1 MYYSLKTVP
10 VRLETLGQFTA
21 SNPWNGNPAETW
33 TLGLYALISE
43 SYAPSLKWKQ
53 MRKEQAETADAASR
67 RRAVQDRK
75 LKMGQTIGF
84 ESSDGRQHML
94 PRMLNDLWHSGDVP
108 DQAMP
113 ALLKQF
119 EPKLK
124 RSDFKMNLKR
134 LIFKG
139 EAIMLLIF
147 GLTALTVWLINRMP
161 ANSTRTQVEMDQVSW
176 LGRPMSE
183 HAIWAKGEGV
193 TLDDYVG
200 LRNGVV
206 QPPHE
211 LTTWGPLNLLGW
223 FKSQNETR
231 LALMDVS
238 QSQLR
243 LHAPVPKFVLRGVV
257 LPAAKL
263 GMPQQLLDTLAE
275 KIPNLNKDFLLIYN
289 AEWPD
294 PGGTLHLGEDARFLL
309 WIGPFLLLPFV
320 ALLIFS
326 RFWRRRD
333 EWLKEEFRTALMQRG
348 LGTNS
353 GASSLNFRGFAV

>member
-1 MYYSLKTVP
+1 MGIMYYSLKTVP

-21 SNPWNGNPAETW
+21 ANPWNGNPAENW
-33 TLGLYALISE
+33 TLGLYVLISE

-53 MRKEQAETADAASR
+53 MRNEQAQTVDPATR

-75 LKMGQTIGF
+75 LKMSQTIGF

-94 PRMLNDLWHSGDVP
+94 PRILNDLWQSGEVP
-108 DQAMP
+108 DQAVP
-113 ALLKQF
+113 ALLKQL

-124 RSDFKMNLKR
+124 KSDFKMNLKR
-134 LIFKG
+134 FIFKG

-161 ANSTRTQVEMDQVSW
+161 TNSTRTQVEMAQVSW

-183 HAIWAKGEGV
+183 HAIWAKGDGV

-200 LRNGVV
+200 LGKGAVH
-206 QPPHE
+206 PPQE

-223 FKSQNETR
+223 FKAQNETR
-231 LALMDVS
+231 LVLMDVS

-257 LPAAKL
+257 LPATKL
-263 GMPQQLLDTLAE
+263 GMPQQFLDTLAE

-294 PGGTLHLGEDARFLL
+294 PGGTLHLGENARFLL

-320 ALLIFS
+320 ALLLCS

-333 EWLKEEFRTALMQRG
+333 EWLKEEFRTALLQRG
-348 LGTNS
+348 LGTTL
-353 GASSLNFRGFAV
+353 AHPA